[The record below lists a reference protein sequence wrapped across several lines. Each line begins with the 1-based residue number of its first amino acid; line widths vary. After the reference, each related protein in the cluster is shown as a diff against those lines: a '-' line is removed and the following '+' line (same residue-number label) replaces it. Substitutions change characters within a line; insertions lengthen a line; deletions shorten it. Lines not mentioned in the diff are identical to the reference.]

1 MGHFSKECPKPRD
14 YSKVKCQNCDQSTLA
29 GRLYLSRL
37 HFADEEIVGHTR
49 VRCKEPV
56 KEADD
61 GGFGAGG
68 DNGGFD
74 APAGG
79 DESAAPSA
87 GGGDS
92 WTVATT
98 DRWAP
103 TPAAAT
109 VGGGGQ
115 DAW

>member
-1 MGHFSKECPKPRD
+1 MGHT
-14 YSKVKCQNCDQSTLA
+14 KVK
-29 GRLYLSRL
+29 
-37 HFADEEIVGHTR
+37 
-49 VRCKEPV
+49 CKEPV

-74 APAGG
+74 APADG
-79 DESAAPSA
+79 DDFAAASA

-92 WTVATT
+92 WAVTKADSWAT
-98 DRWAP
+98 A
-103 TPAAAT
+103 PAAAT

-115 DAW
+115 VGW